1 MSIGHLP
8 RASRLGG
15 VPQIHSARDRLK
27 RRGWT
32 SCDERH
38 CCRHVAKFHG
48 QNVPNSMLAASGLNQ
63 GAHMLLHKNLETE
76 RGEEWKKRG
85 IKWRVGKRTMRKGGK
100 EMLHHLSH
108 GPTTINSAV
117 CIDWEFVNYPLK
129 THKTSLSCWVN
140 LIDIYGNGTWLTW
153 QQLVSVDEDEHSF

>member
-1 MSIGHLP
+1 
-8 RASRLGG
+8 
-15 VPQIHSARDRLK
+15 
-27 RRGWT
+27 
-32 SCDERH
+32 
-38 CCRHVAKFHG
+38 VAKFHG
-48 QNVPNSMLAASGLNQ
+48 QNVPNSTLAASGLNQ

-117 CIDWEFVNYPLK
+117 CID
-129 THKTSLSCWVN
+129 
-140 LIDIYGNGTWLTW
+140 
-153 QQLVSVDEDEHSF
+153 